1 MEESMP
7 GELICDRN
15 GVIYRQS
22 PSHREWV
29 SPATVTWMLKEL
41 VENDTAHSDLTDTLD
56 WY

>member
-1 MEESMP
+1 MP
-7 GELICDRN
+7 GELIRMELFTDN
-15 GVIYRQS
+15 
-22 PSHREWV
+22 PHHREWV